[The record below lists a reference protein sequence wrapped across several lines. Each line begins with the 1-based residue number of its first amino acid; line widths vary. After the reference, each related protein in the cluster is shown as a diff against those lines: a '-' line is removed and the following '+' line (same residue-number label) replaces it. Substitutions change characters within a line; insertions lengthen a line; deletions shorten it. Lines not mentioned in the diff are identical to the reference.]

1 MTALGKRL
9 IKAVEEAVAIAK
21 GEASPAS
28 WRIELPL
35 PPTANNAFPTNWK
48 TKRRYLSARGK
59 AWKEEAG
66 WLIQMAKP
74 PKFSGPYT
82 FQILIPEKARGDAD
96 GYGKL
101 PQDILVELGVTPDD
115 RKAKDSRGT
124 RDASVPTGRCI
135 LVVGSVA

>member
-1 MTALGKRL
+1 MSATGKRL
-9 IKAVEEAVAIAK
+9 IKAALEAVAIAK

-66 WLIQMAKP
+66 WMVQQSHP
-74 PKFSGPYT
+74 PKFTGPYT
-82 FQILIPEKARGDAD
+82 FKIIIPEKARGDWD
-96 GYGKL
+96 GYVKL
-101 PQDILVELGVTPDD
+101 PQDLLVELGVTPDD
-115 RKAKDSRGT
+115 RRATGGSGERS
-124 RDASVPTGRCI
+124 ASVQPGRCRLI
-135 LVVGSVA
+135 VASV